1 MRSRLIMGML
11 LLSSSAFAADCTYRQ
26 DALGRQQYH
35 CDDGRK
41 GALRQDALGRIRD
54 SGTEQTWRQDATGT
68 WRSNDGQTMRKDS
81 LGRTHNS
88 DGTTWR
94 TDALGQ
100 QRASDGTVC
109 RTDSL
114 NRTRC
119 SGGDSKPPSLL
130 QPKLDKR

>member
-1 MRSRLIMGML
+1 MTRLLIMGLL
-11 LLSSSAFAADCTYRQ
+11 LLSGTALAADCSYRQ
-26 DALGRQQYH
+26 DTLGRQHYR

-41 GALRQDALGRIRD
+41 GTLRQDALGRVRD

-68 WRSNDGQTMRKDS
+68 WRSSDGQTMRKDR

>member
-1 MRSRLIMGML
+1 MKMRLIMGML

-41 GALRQDALGRIRD
+41 GTLRQDALGRIRD
-54 SGTEQTWRQDATGT
+54 SGTEQTWRQDATG
-68 WRSNDGQTMRKDS
+68 
-81 LGRTHNS
+81 
-88 DGTTWR
+88 TWR

-119 SGGDSKPPSLL
+119 SGGDSKPPSLY
-130 QPKLDKR
+130 QKKQQ

>member
-68 WRSNDGQTMRKDS
+68 WRSNDGQIRREDA
-81 LGRTHNS
+81 LGRTRQS
-88 DGTTWR
+88 DGTVWH

-100 QRASDGTVC
+100 QKASDGTQC
-109 RTDSL
+109 RTDTL
-114 NRTRC
+114 GRTRC
-119 SGGDSKPPSLL
+119 QGGESQPPSVW
-130 QPKLDKR
+130 PKTEE